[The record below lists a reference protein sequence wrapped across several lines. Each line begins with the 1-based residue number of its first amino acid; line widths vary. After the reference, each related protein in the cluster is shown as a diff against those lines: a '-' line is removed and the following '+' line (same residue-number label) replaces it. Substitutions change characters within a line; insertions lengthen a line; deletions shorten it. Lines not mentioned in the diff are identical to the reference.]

1 MGEKTCILYCN
12 CGAGIF
18 AGEQSEQL
26 PNKLK
31 NYNADVYELHDLCA
45 FSISGKEFLNSLGQK
60 YERKLIIACY
70 PRAVKNM
77 LIQSE
82 IDFGEF
88 EVINFREKNVE
99 QIDEVIDSQ
108 IKVQRGSANYE
119 IKKSKLE
126 VPAWFPV
133 IDKSRCILC
142 GQCSR
147 FCLFGVYKFDKKSLQ
162 VVNPLE
168 CKDNCPACGR
178 TCPTSAVIFPRM
190 LENSVLSGAE
200 PVDEQKSMKP
210 VGDTGLFVLLNERNR
225 NRKNIF
231 RQDFIQQAEK
241 ERDKAIAELK
251 KINNKNK

>member
-1 MGEKTCILYCN
+1 MEDKTCLIYCK

-18 AGEQSEQL
+18 GGEQSEQL
-26 PNKLK
+26 TGTLK
-31 NYNADVYELHDLCA
+31 KYNADVYELHDLCA
-45 FSISGKEFLNSLGQK
+45 FSISEKDFLNELGKK
-60 YERKLIIACY
+60 YSHKYIIACY
-70 PRAVKNM
+70 PRAIKNM
-77 LIQSE
+77 MLQND
-82 IDFGEF
+82 IDLGAF
-88 EVINFREKNVE
+88 EVINFREKGTE
-99 QIDEVIDSQ
+99 QIIEKINNQ
-108 IKVQRGSANYE
+108 IKLPAGNANYK
-119 IKKSKLE
+119 IKKSKLD

-147 FCLFGVYKFDKKSLQ
+147 FCLFGVYKFDKKSLK

-200 PVDEQKSMKP
+200 PDEEQKTMKP

-225 NRKNIF
+225 NRRNIF
-231 RQDFIQQAEK
+231 REGFVQQAEE
-241 ERDKAIAELK
+241 ERNKALAEFRNL
-251 KINNKNK
+251 KNKKK